1 MFPSLFKYNLK
12 RSNHRLTDTAPTYC
26 QQKFFSFRKKYFA
39 IRKYRLTFAE
49 LMWRDLP
56 ACNHVKKC

>member
-12 RSNHRLTDTAPTYC
+12 RSNHRLTDAVPTYRRH
-26 QQKFFSFRKKYFA
+26 KIFSFRKKYFA
-39 IRKYRLTFAE
+39 IQKYRLTFAK